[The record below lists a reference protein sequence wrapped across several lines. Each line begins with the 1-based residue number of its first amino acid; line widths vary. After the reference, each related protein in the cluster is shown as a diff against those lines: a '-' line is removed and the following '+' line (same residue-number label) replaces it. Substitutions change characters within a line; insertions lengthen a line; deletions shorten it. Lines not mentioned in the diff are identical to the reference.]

1 MVQLSDDMDRIMTLT
16 AVSDIVPAVLSA
28 IGRATYIKISS
39 YRACVTTES
48 ADIPSRPIKAEI
60 ISDAFALSSWAE
72 DLVSSCDE
80 KRSSQLSLLYQ
91 NVSHARHKWDVIFL
105 RIFC

>member
-16 AVSDIVPAVLSA
+16 AISDIVPAVLSA

-48 ADIPSRPIKAEI
+48 ADTPSRPIKAEI

-72 DLVSSCDE
+72 DLVSSCE
-80 KRSSQLSLLYQ
+80 ESRSSFDVQRALILDPENRY
-91 NVSHARHKWDVIFL
+91 ARAKL
-105 RIFC
+105 P